1 MKIKFT
7 KEISSNIKWLFFA
20 LCIGLLLYNNLR
32 NFLFLNEKILSFNIM
47 ALVVITLTILYYFL
61 IKYHKKIFRNKRQ
74 TIFFIV

>member
-7 KEISSNIKWLFFA
+7 KEISSNIKWLFIA

-32 NFLFLNEKILSFNIM
+32 NFLFLNEKILSFSIM

-61 IKYHKKIFRNKRQ
+61 LKRAILGLTPENRFFYIQ
-74 TIFFIV
+74 T